1 MAMTMVPTPKMAAT
15 FVTKSKRAPPA
26 WFHWCAFK
34 VSPTT
39 ARGGTNEMAMATP
52 GSVSEMSRR
61 ISAMDPTAPVAN
73 AARRSMRRGSTRDAT
88 WALFWASTGPTTT
101 APSSQPMPM
110 AAKAP
115 AITRPTDL
123 VRFFRS
129 PRTAASMVPWMGTM
143 RGATIMAPITVAVE
157 SPTMPAP
164 GDDRRQHHQHP
175 ESAQPSPDFGPLEED
190 GIAHVGEVLTGNV
203 RH

>member
-1 MAMTMVPTPKMAAT
+1 
-15 FVTKSKRAPPA
+15 
-26 WFHWCAFK
+26 
-34 VSPTT
+34 
-39 ARGGTNEMAMATP
+39 MAMATP

-73 AARRSMRRGSTRDAT
+73 AARRSIRRGSTRDAT

-123 VRFFRS
+123 VRFLRS

-143 RGATIMAPITVAVE
+143 SGATIIAPITVAVE
-157 SPTMPAP
+157 SATMPAP
-164 GDDRRQHHQHP
+164 AMIADRIISIQNLLSRRRT
-175 ESAQPSPDFGPLEED
+175 SGPSKKT
-190 GIAHVGEVLTGNV
+190 AS
-203 RH
+203 RM